1 MSHCGLFI
9 LGMHRSGTSL
19 AAGVA
24 RLAGIDLGQNLLRGK
39 SGENPRGFWE
49 HREVLAIDEAILSG
63 LSLAW
68 NVPTPLPVDWLDH
81 PRVAALAERAAM
93 TLHRDFATSTVWAI
107 KDPRLCRLSPFWE
120 RAAAG
125 VAGRLRAV
133 HVYRHPLQVAASLA
147 ARNGMPAAQAL
158 ELWLFHVVE
167 AVAHWQGRGLVH
179 VPLDRLVA
187 EPLAV
192 VDALRTLT
200 GIDEPLPAAA
210 ARRIAGFVEPALLHR
225 RAGPAAPDTWLARL
239 ARDCHAAL
247 ERLALDPCD
256 PASLDQLTAAQR
268 QLAEAASVRREQ
280 RRPTTTIDVIMPVY
294 RDREA
299 TLAAIDSVL
308 TGGSDFELVVI
319 DDASPDMALT
329 AELRRRAD
337 LGEFTLLTQP
347 ANLGFVASAN
357 RGFGLH
363 PDRDVVLLN
372 SDTVVP
378 PGWLDRLATTGR
390 ADFVG
395 TVTPFSNNA
404 TIASYPIPL
413 EVNPLPEGWTATEVD
428 QVFREANAGW
438 HIDLPTAVGFC
449 MYIRRAC
456 LDEVGPFDEQQ
467 FGRGYGEENDFSLR
481 AAAKGWRNVLAADL
495 FVFHHGRASFGAEA
509 VVLGT
514 RATETIQRLHPGYA
528 SAVQRFLED
537 DPLAAAREA
546 VDMARVERRGPAECR
561 RVLAARRI
569 HEANRLRAS
578 RDRIDELLVN
588 VADLDR
594 ALGTAEALAT
604 ERLTATRR
612 LDHALGHAEQ
622 LAAERLGELER
633 LTTALGTAE
642 ALATERL
649 TATRRLD
656 HALGHAEQLAAER
669 LGELERLTTALGTAE
684 ALATERLELL
694 ADRDAQLQITA
705 AALSATEQLA
715 IERLAALESLDRQ
728 LRETATALA
737 GVEQLARERLH
748 RIEELTRQVEVFTA
762 GLEQPPGRRRG

>member
-1 MSHCGLFI
+1 MSHRGLFI

-19 AAGVA
+19 AAGLA
-24 RLAGIDLGQNLLRGK
+24 RLAGIDLGQDLLLGK
-39 SGENPRGFWE
+39 SAENPRGFWE

-68 NVPTPLPVDWLDH
+68 DVPAPLPADWLDH
-81 PRVAALAERAAM
+81 PRIRPLAERATT
-93 TLHRDFATSTVWAI
+93 TLRRDFATSAVWAI

-125 VAGRLRAV
+125 VADQLQAV

-147 ARNGMPAAQAL
+147 ARNGMPVEQAL

-167 AVAHWQGRGLVH
+167 TVAHWHDRGLVQL
-179 VPLDRLVA
+179 PLDRLVA

-192 VDALRTLT
+192 AAALRTLT
-200 GIDEPLPAAA
+200 GIDTPLSDAAL
-210 ARRIAGFVEPALLHR
+210 RRIERFVEPTLLHHK
-225 RAGPAAPDTWLARL
+225 AGQAAADTWLVRL
-239 ARDCHAAL
+239 ALDCHAAL

-280 RRPTTTIDVIMPVY
+280 RRPTTTIDVIMPVF
-294 RDREA
+294 RDRAA

-308 TGGSDFELVVI
+308 TGGGDFELIVI
-319 DDASPDMALT
+319 DDASPDADLT
-329 AELRRRAD
+329 AELSRRAD
-337 LGEFTLLTQP
+337 RGEFTLLVQP
-347 ANLGFVASAN
+347 VNLGFVASAN
-357 RGFGLH
+357 RGLSLH

-378 PGWLDRLATTGR
+378 PGWLDRLATTAR

-413 EVNPLPEGWTATEVD
+413 EANPLPEGWTATELD
-428 QVFREANAGW
+428 RVFHAANAGW

-456 LDEVGPFDEQQ
+456 LDEVGLFDEEQ

-509 VVLGT
+509 VALGT

-528 SAVQRFLED
+528 SAVRRFLED

-546 VDMARVERRGPAECR
+546 VDTARVEYRGPAECR

-578 RDRIDELLVN
+578 RDRIDELLIN
-588 VADLDR
+588 VAKLDG
-594 ALGTAEALAT
+594 ALGRAEQLAR
-604 ERLTATRR
+604 ERLAETQR
-612 LDHALGHAEQ
+612 LDQALEHAEL
-622 LAAERLGELER
+622 LAAERLTETRQLDSALGDADRLATSRLSETGRLGAALEAAEQLVTER
-633 LTTALGTAE
+633 LTEIQRLDAALGRAE
-642 ALATERL
+642 ALANERL
-649 TATRRLD
+649 AS
-656 HALGHAEQLAAER
+656 LA
-669 LGELERLTTALGTAE
+669 G
-684 ALATERLELL
+684 
-694 ADRDAQLQITA
+694 RDAQLQATE
-705 AALSATEQLA
+705 AALTATEQLA

-728 LRETATALA
+728 LRETSTALA
-737 GVEQLARERLH
+737 GVEDLARDRLR